1 MVNLKEKEDE
11 SMSEY
16 MDETSL
22 TDEEIAE
29 AIAAAK
35 KAKAAKRAKAAEG
48 KKTAEPKAS
57 DEPSDDAAV
66 KINKSETGGEES
78 SKELFDEID
87 QTVDDEEKLSPK
99 MRSAKSFSNAFA
111 AAKIKRE
118 EELKRKKAA
127 KEAAEAAE
135 AEGEDPDE
143 EPEQDAAIDDE
154 AEAEIAEAF
163 ESEDSEDIEDADFEI
178 DDEAYEEAD
187 LDSEDY
193 DGVFEADEEGSD
205 EYAAAVEIS
214 ENENDFADENE
225 DRDDDDDDDD
235 EDDEDDDDDEGAFS
249 TKTKIIIG
257 VIIVLL
263 IAAIVAAGAYFF
275 SHRDNGKTND
285 VTSSAVDDTVKSI
298 KFKEPSMSLRVG
310 ESKSLEIIIEPEGA
324 ADKVFKL
331 KSNDPA
337 IAKVDEK
344 GVVTGVASGNT
355 TITATL
361 KNNETI
367 TASLIVNV
375 IDEKQNAINVYNKF
389 VNSIIDGTTDIE
401 SDEDTDTDESQGE
414 EEETDSDTEEDTDS
428 ALKVRAPKHELSGS
442 IIKDLDSDGELELAI
457 YYKGKDTDSD
467 NVRIFYLGV
476 EGEEEDEP
484 EYDEWGNPIENEEG
498 TDSEKKDTSTDE
510 APKDKILKEIDEY
523 AKPERFGTCYAAL
536 DGAHWNTCLIEVKED
551 ETAQAKVTILSEDY
565 TAPTYVYE
573 CEDTTI
579 ATVDAQGNIKGVK
592 PGTTF
597 VTVTSQ
603 LNPDAVAKIKVRVK
617 DDTDLLEDYLAQ
629 VPTVNNTND
638 NVIPTETLTA
648 KAITDLDGDG
658 VSELLL
664 RFNYGH
670 NVETINIVK
679 VENEQCIVYKT
690 YNNISDLYEFYE
702 GDGSYKNQVLIHYT
716 TGKVCLQYS
725 GTVFKEN
732 SKTKTTEQRIYSL
745 EDNGNLSELV
755 NFATTTD
762 ISTKTMTSEVESTV
776 SESEED
782 TDSTVENDDTSSETL
797 YEPEDGQGDNDQ
809 YDDGED
815 DEEGYQLSYAAVDI
829 DALASGRGGLTFVN
843 KTKYKNLPARTGA
856 PDDEDNNDE
865 DEDDYYEEDDNTSS
879 DEDTDEDSDD
889 GDSSRRTVTTEVQ
902 EESTKYFV
910 NGTPVEKSVYD
921 EYLSTYSSRYSVWNG
936 WEPV

>member
-225 DRDDDDDDDD
+225 DQDDD
-235 EDDEDDDDDEGAFS
+235 ENDEDDDDDDEGAFS

-428 ALKVRAPKHELSGS
+428 ALNVRAPKHELSGS

-523 AKPERFGTCYAAL
+523 ANPERFGTCYAAL

>member
-1 MVNLKEKEDE
+1 
-11 SMSEY
+11 MSEY

-35 KAKAAKRAKAAEG
+35 RAKAARKAKAAEQKKPAEESKAAEPEAPEDTQ
-48 KKTAEPKAS
+48 KDIP
-57 DEPSDDAAV
+57 V
-66 KINKSETGGEES
+66 MLRKSESGSEES
-78 SKELFDEID
+78 SKELFHEID
-87 QTVDDEEKLSPK
+87 QTVDEEENLSPK

-111 AAKIKRE
+111 AAKNKRE
-118 EELKRKKAA
+118 EELKRKRAE

-135 AEGEDPDE
+135 SEAEDHEDEEPVFEEEDDASKDEIAGAFEAEESDEEIDDSDFDIDDEEYEETNIEGEDYEGVFEPDE
-143 EPEQDAAIDDE
+143 EEDD
-154 AEAEIAEAF
+154 
-163 ESEDSEDIEDADFEI
+163 
-178 DDEAYEEAD
+178 
-187 LDSEDY
+187 
-193 DGVFEADEEGSD
+193 G
-205 EYAAAVEIS
+205 YAAAVEIS
-214 ENENDFADENE
+214 ENENDFTEDEEEN
-225 DRDDDDDDDD
+225 DDDNDDD
-235 EDDEDDDDDEGAFS
+235 DDDDDEGAFS
-249 TKTKIIIG
+249 TKTKVIIGIIIA
-257 VIIVLL
+257 LL
-263 IAAIVAAGAYFF
+263 IVAIVAAGIYFF
-275 SHRDNGKTND
+275 SHRDNGKAEN
-285 VTSSAVDDTVKSI
+285 VSSVAVDDTVKSI

-375 IDEKQNAINVYNKF
+375 IDEKQNTINVYNKF
-389 VNSIIDGTTDIE
+389 VNSIVDGSTDID
-401 SDEDTDTDESQGE
+401 S
-414 EEETDSDTEEDTDS
+414 DSDTEENPDEETDSENEEESDTDS
-428 ALKVRAPKHELSGS
+428 EQLKAHTPKNELSGS
-442 IIKDLDSDGELELAI
+442 IIKDLDSDGELELAL
-457 YYKGKDTDSD
+457 YYKSNDNDSD

-476 EGEEEDEP
+476 EGEEEEEP
-484 EYDEWGNPIENEEG
+484 EYDELGNPIETEED
-498 TDSEKKDTSTDE
+498 TASEKDTSSDS
-510 APKDKILKEIDEY
+510 APKDKVLKEIDEY
-523 AKPERFGTCYAAL
+523 EKPERFSNCYAAL
-536 DGAHWNTCLIEVKED
+536 DGANWNTCLVSLKED
-551 ETAQAKVTILSEDY
+551 ESAQAKVTILSEDY

-579 ATVDAQGNIKGVK
+579 ATVDDQGNIKGLK
-592 PGTTF
+592 PGVTF

-603 LNPDAVAKIKVRVK
+603 LNPDAIAKIKVKVK

-638 NVIPTETLTA
+638 SVIPTETLTA

-664 RFNYGH
+664 RFNYGN

-679 VENEQCIVYKT
+679 VENDQCIVYKT

-725 GTVFKEN
+725 GTIFKEN
-732 SKTKTTEQRIYSL
+732 SKTKTTEQRIYSV
-745 EDNGNLSELV
+745 EDNGSLSELV
-755 NFATTTD
+755 NFSTTTD
-762 ISTKTMTSEVESTV
+762 ISTKTVTSEIENPVSSEVED
-776 SESEED
+776 D
-782 TDSTVENDDTSSETL
+782 TDSTVEDTDSETYYDPDEDENDD
-797 YEPEDGQGDNDQ
+797 G
-809 YDDGED
+809 YDD
-815 DEEGYQLSYAAVDI
+815 GYQLSYAAVDM
-829 DALASGRGGLTFVN
+829 DEVASGRGITFGN
-843 KTKYKNLPARTGA
+843 KTAVKKLPAVAGA
-856 PDDEDNNDE
+856 PE
-865 DEDDYYEEDDNTSS
+865 DEDYYDENDYEEDYESSEEDN
-879 DEDTDEDSDD
+879 DEDTDED
-889 GDSSRRTVTTEVQ
+889 DSSRRTVTTEIQ

-910 NGTPVEKSVYD
+910 NGTPVEKSVYE

-936 WEPV
+936 WESV